1 MGTALLE
8 PSTSNDAP
16 TTKKLILSAGPIA
29 IDQEGYWEKFLSIPW
44 PVRTDEAW
52 RFANVKDL
60 DLSPY
65 EVADAV
71 CIKIREEI
79 LGRSIGL
86 ESVAGRMT
94 FANDQ
99 LIDQKIASTE
109 LQQKGVIWLPISQAA
124 IEHPELFQKHFMQ
137 EEA

>member
-1 MGTALLE
+1 TDLLE
-8 PSTSNDAP
+8 PSTTNEAP
-16 TTKKLILSAGPIA
+16 RTKKPILSAGPLTN
-29 IDQEGYWEKFLSIPW
+29 DREGYWKEFLALPW

-71 CIKIREEI
+71 CIKIREQI

-86 ESVAGRMT
+86 ASVAGRMT

-99 LIDQKIASTE
+99 LIDQKIVST
-109 LQQKGVIWLPISQAA
+109 
-124 IEHPELFQKHFMQ
+124 
-137 EEA
+137 